1 MFKRSFLGP
10 VSLACL
16 LSIGLTAC
24 SDDAKQLEEATATD
38 QPVVGSE
45 TGSDIKPPA
54 ANQPSTMDV
63 KDKQLMDAQPEKE
76 PLSEEAAAAKQEA
89 EQAAAPADEATTV
102 IEMTTEEAP
111 AEEAVTEAVQNG
123 PAGPELYATCAG
135 CHGGSGEGGVG
146 PQLAGQSKDALVASL
161 MDYKAG
167 KQKGAMSAMMIPN
180 AQQLSDDEIVTVSEY
195 ITTF

>member
-1 MFKRSFLGP
+1 MFNSSSLGA

-16 LSIGLTAC
+16 LALGLTAC
-24 SDDAKQLEEATATD
+24 SDDAKQLEEATSTD
-38 QPVVGSE
+38 QPVIGSE

-89 EQAAAPADEATTV
+89 EQASVPADEATTV
-102 IEMTTEEAP
+102 IETTVEDVA
-111 AEEAVTEAVQNG
+111 QKG

-146 PQLAGQSKDALVASL
+146 PQLAGQSKEALVASL